1 MLVLIGLIVVW
12 VWGFLFCKISRMLYI
27 VFQSRLPEIHL
38 HIKLV
43 VCGTQPQRTSE
54 HSLASL
60 EGKSNSDILRLCTT
74 DN

>member
-1 MLVLIGLIVVW
+1 MLVLIVVW
-12 VWGFLFCKISRMLYI
+12 VWEFLFCKISRMLYT

-43 VCGTQPQRTSE
+43 VCDTQPQRTSE
-54 HSLASL
+54 HSLTSL
-60 EGKSNSDILRLCTT
+60 EDKSNSDILRLCTK